1 MKKILFG
8 LAVLSALGLQAA
20 ENGEL
25 KASMSDMRHG
35 LQEIQDGFSYN
46 NKSTIL
52 SGISKIQ
59 KANDIFHDQK
69 SAAKFL
75 PEDKKRMAK
84 VSYLSTRTL
93 NTSLNTMKEYVNE
106 NDILNASD
114 SMTGVV
120 KSCTRCHAIV
130 RGW

>member
-1 MKKILFG
+1 MKKILLG
-8 LAVLSALGLQAA
+8 LAVLTALGLQANDEMKTNMA
-20 ENGEL
+20 E
-25 KASMSDMRHG
+25 MRSG
-35 LQEIQDGFSYN
+35 LQSIQDGFSYN
-46 NKSTIL
+46 NKADIL
-52 SGISKIQ
+52 AGIERIQ
-59 KANDIFHDQK
+59 QANNMFHDEA

-75 PEDKKRMAK
+75 SNGNKSKAR

-93 NTSLNTMKEYVNE
+93 NTSLNTMREYINTGDV
-106 NDILNASD
+106 INAAD